1 MAPFISCSNEF
12 HNSHKKMPV
21 IDKVRVIRN
30 SPKFKEKYKKRAT
43 IERFFSAIK
52 RTHRLLAEVRN
63 F

>member
-1 MAPFISCSNEF
+1 
-12 HNSHKKMPV
+12 MPV
-21 IDKVRVIRN
+21 IDKVRAIRN
-30 SPKFKEKYKKRAT
+30 SSKFKEKHKKRAT